1 MDELTLPS
9 LPTSPAATDIASSG
23 RRRLSKPH
31 TRRPFRL
38 WMTGSIA
45 VVMAALLPS
54 LARAAEVP
62 ERGETQ
68 RMLRHSRY
76 GVTETVQ
83 RIEAAALSQGMSV
96 LARVASPSEPVLVL
110 ESSVGGTLVV
120 MDEANARVDIPF
132 SLQVRESA
140 DGGADV
146 LLAVPDPSSRE
157 WRDVPER
164 VVADLALLPE
174 LVDRAVT

>member
-1 MDELTLPS
+1 MVTSKLPNPQKPS
-9 LPTSPAATDIASSG
+9 RPD
-23 RRRLSKPH
+23 RRRLSKPQV
-31 TRRPFRL
+31 RRPFRL

-54 LARAAEVP
+54 RASAESEQSDTHRV
-62 ERGETQ
+62 
-68 RMLRHSRY
+68 LRHSRY

-83 RIEAAALSQGMSV
+83 RIEAAARSQGLSV
-96 LARVASPSEPVLVL
+96 LARLAASPHPVIVF

-120 MDEANARVDIPF
+120 MDETHARVEIPF

-146 LLAVPDPSSRE
+146 LLATSVE
-157 WRDVPER
+157 AGQGQWEDVPER
-164 VVADLALLPE
+164 VVADLALLPG
-174 LVDRAVT
+174 LIDRAVS

>member
-1 MDELTLPS
+1 MV
-9 LPTSPAATDIASSG
+9 TSKFSNPRKPPRAD
-23 RRRLSKPH
+23 RRRLSKPQV
-31 TRRPFRL
+31 RRPLRL

-45 VVMAALLPS
+45 VVMAALMPS
-54 LARAAEVP
+54 RASAES
-62 ERGETQ
+62 EQYETH
-68 RMLRHSRY
+68 RVLRHSRY

-83 RIEAAALSQGMSV
+83 RIEAAALSQGLSV
-96 LARVASPSEPVLVL
+96 LARLATSPHSVIVF

-120 MDEANARVDIPF
+120 MDESNARVEIPF

-146 LLAVPDPSSRE
+146 FLATLAE
-157 WRDVPER
+157 AATGQWQDVPER

-174 LVDRAVT
+174 LIDRAVS

>member
-1 MDELTLPS
+1 MVKFNFSNPQKARHPD
-9 LPTSPAATDIASSG
+9 
-23 RRRLSKPH
+23 RRHLSKPQV
-31 TRRPFRL
+31 RRPFRL
-38 WMTGSIA
+38 WMTGSVA

-54 LARAAEVP
+54 RVWAEA
-62 ERGETQ
+62 EQNETH
-68 RMLRHSRY
+68 RVLRHSRY

-83 RIEAAALSQGMSV
+83 RIEAAALSQGLSV
-96 LARVASPSEPVLVL
+96 LARLAASPHPVIVL

-120 MDEANARVDIPF
+120 MDESNARVAIPF

-146 LLAVPDPSSRE
+146 LLATLAEAPPGQWE
-157 WRDVPER
+157 DVPER

-174 LVDRAVT
+174 LIDRAVS